1 MHFHVLSPSKMGR
14 KKINEAQR
22 FGLISVPL
30 YMKIVTEL
38 SYFCFVKEK
47 KLVIFHLKRETVS

>member
-22 FGLISVPL
+22 FGLISVRL

-38 SYFCFVKEK
+38 SYFCFVKK